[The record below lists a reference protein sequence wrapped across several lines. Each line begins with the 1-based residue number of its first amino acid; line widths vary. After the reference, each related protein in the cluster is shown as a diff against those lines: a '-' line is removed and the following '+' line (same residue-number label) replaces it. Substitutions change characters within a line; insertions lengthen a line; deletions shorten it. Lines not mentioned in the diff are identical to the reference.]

1 VEDSLLKA
9 LQATEDPLEKAA
21 LVAEAIFERLP
32 RETTLAA
39 RRCIVLHWFDLSIVE
54 ALLEESELTIDE
66 MNDIYEQLAALPFVD
81 TIQSRLLFQNI
92 TRQGLLARYSLN
104 QPELLRTAARLAAPI
119 YEAREEDEKSIAE
132 AFFCYRVS
140 GDRKASVAIQNEL
153 FEQVSHQDWRR
164 IENLLRLQDEAESLP
179 FVQPLP
185 RTELQFLLR
194 GLVHRMNGE
203 QEAAILD
210 YNQSLSLNPKSTLAY
225 INRGTTYAEQKRFD
239 EALSDYNTALQI
251 DKSVVQAYANRGVIY
266 AKQARYAEALKDFER
281 AIEAGLLNSFV
292 LRNKSETLNEL
303 GRYEEALVTYDEI
316 LRLSPEDV
324 EAYIG
329 RGQSLNQL
337 EDYEQALTSFEEALR
352 FNPDSASAC
361 RGKGYAL
368 NGLERYVEALVAYDQ
383 ALALDANS
391 AEAYRGKGKALSSL
405 KRYEEASATYIKADQ
420 LDPQHRE
427 GMVEDENIRESTTAR
442 RRKRSLSNNQG
453 VFTSLWAKRAQL
465 FHLSPSQIRSNI
477 PERNQRGSTI
487 GVPATIKGRSSAL
500 VAVSLII
507 LFSLLFFSHT
517 GTFTGGKEN
526 SLPPY
531 FSGNGQLTLYDPLTD
546 NSKGYHWLPTTS
558 SGLPTKNG
566 NCAFKGRALDASVNG
581 DENYT
586 VLFHPCIESTTDFGD
601 LAYEVNMTI
610 NVGDCGGVTF
620 RGVNSA
626 LYYFV
631 ICHDGR
637 YRLVR
642 YAKDPGTDVTPAP
655 TPTDTPTP
663 ASAPTDT
670 PIPAPTPTATAT
682 SGVTPTPTAVSPTPD
697 LNPALRDST
706 SQSINTGFGQSN
718 TIAIEAKGSHIDLY
732 VNQMKIDSADD
743 PTGYDA
749 GYRTGKVGVIAKSWS
764 LHDLTDVAFTNARV
778 WTLTPQKRVKI
789 T

>member
-1 VEDSLLKA
+1 VEDSFLKA

-21 LVAEAIFERLP
+21 LVAEAIFEQLP
-32 RETTLAA
+32 VETAQVA
-39 RRCIVLHWFDLSIVE
+39 RRCVVLHWFDLLIVE

-92 TRQGLLARYSLN
+92 TRQGLLAHYSLN

-164 IENLLRLQDEAESLP
+164 IENLLHLQDEAENLP

-185 RTELQFLLR
+185 RTEQQFLLR

-203 QEAAILD
+203 QDVALFD
-210 YNQSLSLNPKSTLAY
+210 YNQALTLNPKSPLAY
-225 INRGTTYAEQKRFD
+225 INRGTTYAEQKRFN
-239 EALSDYNTALQI
+239 EAINDYNTAIQI
-251 DKSVVQAYANRGVIY
+251 DKSAVQAYANRGVVY
-266 AKQARYAEALKDFER
+266 TKQARYAEALKDFER

-303 GRYEEALVTYDEI
+303 GRYEEALETYDKI
-316 LRLSPEDV
+316 LRLNSEDV

-329 RGQSLNQL
+329 KGQSFNRL
-337 EDYEQALTSFEEALR
+337 ENYKQALAAFEEALR
-352 FNPDSASAC
+352 FNPDSASAY

-383 ALALDANS
+383 AIALDANS

-405 KRYEEASATYIKADQ
+405 KRYEEASAAYIKADQ
-420 LDPQHRE
+420 LDPQHQE
-427 GMVEDENIRESTTAR
+427 GTVEDENVRENTTAR
-442 RRKRSLSNNQG
+442 KRKRPISNNQE
-453 VFTSLWAKRAQL
+453 VFTSLWARRGQL
-465 FHLSPSQIRSNI
+465 FHLPPAQNTSNT
-477 PERNQRGSTI
+477 PERSHRGSTI
-487 GVPATIKGRSSAL
+487 GVLATIMGRSSAL

-517 GTFTGGKEN
+517 GTFTGGFVGDATATVQAKATATVQAKATATAQVEATAATIREN
-526 SLPPY
+526 PLPAY
-531 FSGNGQLTLYDPLTD
+531 FSGNGQLGLYDPLTD
-546 NSKGYHWLPTTS
+546 NNRGYLWLPTTS
-558 SGLPTKNG
+558 LGLPAKNS
-566 NCAFKGRALDASVNG
+566 NCAFQRGGLDASVNG

-610 NVGDCGGVTF
+610 NMGDCGGVTF

-642 YAKDPGTDVTPAP
+642 YAKDPGTGI
-655 TPTDTPTP
+655 TPT
-663 ASAPTDT
+663 S
-670 PIPAPTPTATAT
+670 
-682 SGVTPTPTAVSPTPD
+682 D
-697 LNPALRDST
+697 LNPVLRDST
-706 SQSINTGFGQSN
+706 SQSIKTDFGQSN

-732 VNQMKIDSADD
+732 VNQMKIDSVDD
-743 PTGYDA
+743 PAGYNA

-764 LHDLTDVAFTNARV
+764 LHDLTDVAFTNAGV
-778 WTLTPQKRVKI
+778 WTLIP
-789 T
+789 